1 MWRGDAFVTHHDAPK
16 LTMHPRS
23 HTARD
28 GRGRRFLSGLTSDE
42 DPLAVSRDAGCDLAT
57 WAKREFPSVTAT
69 DVSELMIQGAGSRPG
84 SLEAV
89 RKGVETTVRACV
101 TQVTGIER
109 LWMWGSEKGVK
120 GKSFVDIV
128 R

>member
-1 MWRGDAFVTHHDAPK
+1 M
-16 LTMHPRS
+16 LPRS

-28 GRGRRFLSGLTSDE
+28 GSGQRFLSGLAFDE
-42 DPLAVSRDAGCDLAT
+42 DPLAVSRDAGCDLAS

-69 DVSELMIQGAGSRPG
+69 NVSERMKQGAGSRPA

-89 RKGVETTVRACV
+89 RKGVETTVIACV
-101 TQVTGIER
+101 IQVTGVER

-120 GKSFVDIV
+120 GKNFVHIV
-128 R
+128 NTKLWS

>member
-1 MWRGDAFVTHHDAPK
+1 MVWRGDAFVTHHDAPK

-28 GRGRRFLSGLTSDE
+28 VSGQRFLSSLTSDE
-42 DPLAVSRDAGCDLAT
+42 DPLAVSRDVGCDLAS

-69 DVSELMIQGAGSRPG
+69 DVSERVKQGAGSRPA

-101 TQVTGIER
+101 IQVTGVER
-109 LWMWGSEKGVK
+109 LWMWGSEKGIE
-120 GKSFVDIV
+120 GKRFVHI
-128 R
+128 